1 MVRIHYF
8 KKPKRLCGWL
18 KRKYLRARVKEKDG
32 TTKLIYNP
40 ESESKSCSR
49 HERDTCINNLK
60 LNLNVSST
68 SADFIRWR
76 SSKSKP
82 QARIRTSLKDKYS
95 RGSLD
100 NVSRIPWEECNLD
113 EESTLRRTRS
123 LAISR
128 ENLFYSLDY
137 IETTE
142 NHRRRAQLIPR
153 AKLIEK
159 SFIKDSRYEPF
170 QVENIRAP
178 AKKILNKPEEIPPDY
193 SPLPR
198 NISLNHFPHE
208 EHIYDIPPEY
218 ATQNNSPFSENIRS
232 RISGKEVQSVASQS
246 FFRKP
251 FEDLTG
257 LSLPN
262 YYPDSEVTDNV
273 SLTDVQSTY
282 SQDKIRYTS
291 LSNFPWGVS
300 EQPDSISYD
309 ENIVLTKKPENLY
322 VKPRTIR
329 GPIPY
334 HNFAYEKLPQFN
346 SEKLKE
352 PEKSSES
359 TPEQQSSLEFET
371 NTNCDEIKL
380 NNEHIS
386 KEKSNSE
393 LVDCDKPEPH
403 CKVIG
408 NVSKTDANQV
418 VFRADLEKTLQP
430 EVITK
435 IEKTDTDSASRTIE
449 VTSSYAS
456 SSASP
461 IKTLIELCHIE
472 SSAQSEEFKSIIEL
486 KSHNEE
492 VKNHSHN
499 YLKEFLE
506 TQKGSKKP
514 LQSFIVKKFSNLT
527 RRQSKSNL
535 VSNQFYSLPDISASK
550 NLQKCEKI
558 DRKLRKCERLVKA
571 PVSENRFIVNI
582 GNHFD
587 ITAKSNIP
595 VDFQVKIAKVPKRS
609 KKQSISNKG
618 TEKEFAEAVKSI
630 NNTLLNN
637 GFRIDFNNNKTQQ
650 VKLELKSSKLEKKKD
665 MMDPEIKEKVDNMRT
680 YWTNI
685 MGTNDLEKCDE
696 EKELESSPCK
706 ILEIQTKVNNVKK
719 KFQPDKE
726 IIEDKEIS
734 PNKVQ
739 LAKQLFEP
747 KPVQE
752 KVDKISPAIKET
764 CNYFEKPSVIRESSC
779 YESLSPNS
787 VELVTV
793 KHKNATA
800 IERPRK
806 SPKDCAKPKKP
817 LSKANSINVPE
828 FDHVRYKVIK
838 PELFNK
844 KIIANCENQAQ
855 FDGLMQYL
863 QDYSF
868 QELLLDNNIVIIE
881 PIRTKVPHQNQ
892 KNVSKNDKKNN
903 NSANQVPD
911 DNKDVDFDD
920 VKQGIRK
927 HFFYHPIRV
936 NKEVND
942 DELPNP
948 DVVRQA
954 RQFFEKEVLKIQSD
968 RENGFEKEQ
977 YKNIG
982 ADPDKDKCSTSSSA
996 ASTLSDAE
1004 EEPMYDSLDQEY
1016 CCTTEYVSEDILEK
1030 IREYGTTV
1038 TYYGGR
1044 VVNQHNGQPI
1054 LTKVIMEEIKNNEKR
1069 CMECNSCRR
1078 RSVDKTLN
1086 EVNKEY
1092 QGIKFKLIKS
1102 NSCNSRLELVGAAK
1116 NKELTKDSSNKLDV
1130 NKRSDKENNY
1140 LKEFNN
1146 NNDSN
1151 DMKCLNID
1159 KNAINENI
1167 KLASQ
1172 PRIIGEERKIP
1183 DKIYGKLSE
1192 INNEQPNTEFQ
1203 LNGKGDEKIKNYDYH
1218 EKIKSNRRPCDMEFE
1233 PYEVASK

>member
-1 MVRIHYF
+1 MPAKRAPTVENSAESRSFQNNTCDIQNRTRSVR
-8 KKPKRLCGWL
+8 
-18 KRKYLRARVKEKDG
+18 
-32 TTKLIYNP
+32 
-40 ESESKSCSR
+40 
-49 HERDTCINNLK
+49 
-60 LNLNVSST
+60 
-68 SADFIRWR
+68 
-76 SSKSKP
+76 
-82 QARIRTSLKDKYS
+82 RIRTSLKDKYS

-159 SFIKDSRYEPF
+159 SFIKDSRDGSCHTSNKTKQVVVDNETNLLPAYKIQSPKACTKKASLTSNGQKCRYWAHEKRPQKTNVWAGIIKDSIIYEPF

-218 ATQNNSPFSENIRS
+218 ATQNNSPFSENKAHYRTGIYTSSPSNIRS
-232 RISGKEVQSVASQS
+232 
-246 FFRKP
+246 RKP

-386 KEKSNSE
+386 KEKSSSE

-408 NVSKTDANQV
+408 N
-418 VFRADLEKTLQP
+418 
-430 EVITK
+430 
-435 IEKTDTDSASRTIE
+435 
-449 VTSSYAS
+449 
-456 SSASP
+456 
-461 IKTLIELCHIE
+461 
-472 SSAQSEEFKSIIEL
+472 
-486 KSHNEE
+486 
-492 VKNHSHN
+492 
-499 YLKEFLE
+499 
-506 TQKGSKKP
+506 
-514 LQSFIVKKFSNLT
+514 
-527 RRQSKSNL
+527 
-535 VSNQFYSLPDISASK
+535 
-550 NLQKCEKI
+550 
-558 DRKLRKCERLVKA
+558 
-571 PVSENRFIVNI
+571 
-582 GNHFD
+582 
-587 ITAKSNIP
+587 
-595 VDFQVKIAKVPKRS
+595 VKIAKVPKRS

-726 IIEDKEIS
+726 INEDKEIS

-838 PELFNK
+838 QELFNK

-1233 PYEVASK
+1233 PYEESLEPWDQRKKLI